1 MVSVGPLLSQT
12 QFIICSC
19 ACCYLSAC
27 WVGMVSYGRLCFS
40 CCGAHS
46 LADSW
51 CYDELV
57 LPDESM
63 LPDEGMLPSRRAS
76 KRFRYRQRL
85 KLRRLKSAASV
96 SGRFR
101 RRALP
106 YHLVLRCRRRGGR
119 RPNYRHWSS
128 SFKRF
133 QHELQKTLLLKKHY
147 PDAATLLNHIRTA
160 SSVAYVESIH
170 REHELRVRIGY
181 NPSSLVLPGVS
192 EDVYTPFFNLHDPL
206 QVHAPTIKS
215 KVMPVSEYLDANPPE
230 VPTAPLRNTYAKLTT
245 QEWMKNTLTTYFRV
259 AEMSK
264 KVSDKKQLY
273 RELPLIWDTGASIGL
288 TPFRSDF
295 IDYVKLEN
303 VSVKDIARQNKV
315 LGVGTVMWK
324 FVTREGR
331 DIFLPLIC
339 YHVEHAE
346 IRLMSPQQYCKSHG
360 GYATVHGNTVTWNLP
375 DKAIIDI
382 PIDAKSNLPMIHNV
396 STTSDEQSKIG
407 PHLVG
412 MIAELADIE
421 PGERSTLNAEYRSE
435 ASTFDTICSHQARAF
450 NSCFPCVADET
461 NQQLTGPQKELLLWH
476 WRLGINMQHVQ
487 ELMHDRVYKTTD
499 DEDVRLPAVIPTKH
513 VTTKSCNIP
522 MCMSCELAK
531 MKARVPKVKVSKT
544 IAATEGILKKDCYEP
559 GDMVSSDQFN
569 VHTSGRKLD
578 GYGRESAETGYHGGT
593 VYIDAASGLVR
604 VEMQVSMGANETVL
618 GKHKFEQWVYDL
630 ASVCVK
636 KYHSDNGVYDSA
648 VFREDCAG
656 QDQKQ
661 TFSGVGAKHQNAV
674 AERTIQTLSYWAR
687 TMMVHAAIH
696 WPTNGADNL
705 RLWPFAMKQAEWIY
719 NRIPNRKT
727 GLTPLEVF
735 TKEKADHRDLLRA
748 HVWGCPVYVLDPT
761 LQDGKK
767 IPKWNKRSRLGQFLG
782 FSDQHSSLVGRV
794 RHLGTNYVSPQY
806 HVVYDDKFETVYNGT
821 VISETGAEHIFTD
834 LFENARDHY
843 GPVERNKRGEVVFE
857 PPPLNDM
864 WLSEGERREKR
875 VEIERR
881 RVREKQRWLK
891 REQEV
896 QEMNSSPVSTSR
908 PTSRPP
914 GMTVVSDD
922 DDSSVGTASSDTFTA
937 DAVDDD
943 SIGPPPFI
951 PPRQQRNTRQQP
963 SGSPTGAP
971 EGAGTGPEP
980 QLRRSRRVADGIKAK
995 PRLIADPK
1003 FGNILSIE
1011 DPNPIFDV
1019 LHGNR
1024 QTPVLA
1030 SLARTTR
1037 SERKY
1042 KVQRD
1047 RRVAEYEEH
1056 TLNTM
1061 DWGETLTVSEFLE
1074 TEIAPYFQLSIESE
1088 PYGLPDKHTMEDIMV
1103 NYANPLVLAAKTT
1116 ASSADNPTWDQA
1128 MKGPFAEEY
1137 WRAAEVEVE
1146 TLERIKAWT
1155 VVEREAGMN
1164 VLPGTWAFK
1173 LKRYPDGKVKKFKAR
1188 FCARG
1193 DRQKEGIDFTETY
1206 APVAQWTTVRMMLIL
1221 ECLLGLKSKQ
1231 GDISCAFL
1239 HAELGPTER
1248 IYVEMPRGF
1257 KQYDSKGRPKVLS
1270 LLRFLYGLRNSP
1282 RAFWQYLTRKLE
1294 ACGLRQSKLD
1304 PCLFIGTHVI
1314 VVTYVDDVLFWS
1326 NDEKH
1331 IYELGTKLR
1340 KAQVDL
1346 EKDSDAAGF
1355 LGVDLVRM
1363 PGGRIHMKQ
1372 PGLIKRIIATLGFD
1386 ESETSSKKTPAER
1399 KPLIKDEEGEM
1410 AQESFSYASVVG
1422 MLLYLAGHT
1431 RPELCYS
1438 VSQAARFMFAPK
1450 RSHEVALKRIGRY
1463 LVGTADMGIILD
1475 PKNATSLHIDAYPDA
1490 DFAGL
1495 YGYED
1500 TTDPVCVRSRTG
1512 YIIAVSNCPV
1522 VVYSSLQTETA
1533 LSTMQAEIYAMAQ
1546 CCKALFPVI
1555 EMVKELSGAAGLPL
1569 GGPPQMKITL
1579 HEDNSGALILA
1590 KTIPPEFTPRS
1601 KFYALKTIWF
1611 REQIANLGIEVIK
1624 VDTKLQWGDICTKMP
1639 PVVIFEFLRK
1649 LIMGW

>member
-1 MVSVGPLLSQT
+1 M
-12 QFIICSC
+12 
-19 ACCYLSAC
+19 A
-27 WVGMVSYGRLCFS
+27 
-40 CCGAHS
+40 
-46 LADSW
+46 
-51 CYDELV
+51 
-57 LPDESM
+57 
-63 LPDEGMLPSRRAS
+63 
-76 KRFRYRQRL
+76 
-85 KLRRLKSAASV
+85 
-96 SGRFR
+96 
-101 RRALP
+101 
-106 YHLVLRCRRRGGR
+106 
-119 RPNYRHWSS
+119 
-128 SFKRF
+128 
-133 QHELQKTLLLKKHY
+133 
-147 PDAATLLNHIRTA
+147 
-160 SSVAYVESIH
+160 
-170 REHELRVRIGY
+170 
-181 NPSSLVLPGVS
+181 
-192 EDVYTPFFNLHDPL
+192 
-206 QVHAPTIKS
+206 
-215 KVMPVSEYLDANPPE
+215 
-230 VPTAPLRNTYAKLTT
+230 
-245 QEWMKNTLTTYFRV
+245 TYFRV

-264 KVSDKKQLY
+264 KITNKKQMY
-273 RELPLIWDTGASIGL
+273 REVPLIWDTGASIGL

-324 FVTREGR
+324 FVTRDGR

-346 IRLMSPQQYCKSHG
+346 IRLMSPQQYHKSHG

-382 PIDAKSNLPMIHNV
+382 PIDARSNLPMIHNV

-412 MIAELADIE
+412 LIAELADIE
-421 PGERSTLNAEYRSE
+421 PGERSTLNADYRSE

-450 NSCFPCVADET
+450 NTCFPCVADET

-476 WRLGINMQHVQ
+476 WKLGINMQHVQ

-499 DEDVRLPAVIPTKH
+499 DDDVRLPAVIPTKH
-513 VTTKSCNIP
+513 VTTKSCSIP

-544 IAATEGILKKDCYEP
+544 IAATEGILKRDCYEP

-674 AERTIQTLSYWAR
+674 AERTIQTMSYWAR

-705 RLWPFAMKQAEWIY
+705 RLWPFAMKQAEWLY
-719 NRIPNRKT
+719 NRIPNRRT

-735 TKEKADHRDLLRA
+735 TKERADHRDLLRA
-748 HVWGCPVYVLDPT
+748 HVWGCPVYVLDPI

-821 VISETGAEHIFTD
+821 VISATGAEHIFTD

-843 GPVERNKRGEVVFE
+843 GPTERNEQGEIVFE

-864 WLSEGERREKR
+864 WLSESERREKR

-891 REQEV
+891 REQEI
-896 QEMNSSPVSTSR
+896 QEMNSTPTPTGTSPSH
-908 PTSRPP
+908 PPGRPP
-914 GMTVVSDD
+914 NGALISDD
-922 DDSSVGTASSDTFTA
+922 DDSSVDTTSSENS
-937 DAVDDD
+937 VD
-943 SIGPPPFI
+943 SIGPPPVL
-951 PPRQQRNTRQQP
+951 PVHPRQQRNPKHQP
-963 SGSPTGAP
+963 SNSPTSAP
-971 EGAGTGPEP
+971 EGATTVPEP
-980 QLRRSRRVADGIKAK
+980 QLRRSRRVADGIKARSRLVGDATTVPDPPLRRSK
-995 PRLIADPK
+995 RVADGIEARSRLIGDPK
-1003 FGNILSIE
+1003 SGNILSIE
-1011 DPNPIFDV
+1011 DPNPIFAV

-1030 SLARTTR
+1030 SQARTTR

-1042 KVQRD
+1042 KAQRD
-1047 RRVAEYEEH
+1047 RRVAEYEEY

-1061 DWGETLTVSEFLE
+1061 DWGETLTVSDFLE
-1074 TEIAPYFQLSIESE
+1074 TEIAPYFQLSIETE

-1103 NYANPLVLAAKTT
+1103 TYVNPLVLAAKTT
-1116 ASSADNPTWDQA
+1116 ASSEDNPTWDQA

-1155 VVEREAGMN
+1155 VVEREDGMN

-1257 KQYDSKGRPKVLS
+1257 KQYDGKGRPKVLS

-1282 RAFWQYLTRKLE
+1282 RAFWQYLTKKLE
-1294 ACGLRQSKLD
+1294 ACGLRQSELD
-1304 PCLFIGTHVI
+1304 PCLFIGAHVI

-1331 IYELGTKLR
+1331 IYDLGTKLR
-1340 KAQVDL
+1340 EANVDL
-1346 EKDSDAAGF
+1346 EEESDAAGF

-1372 PGLIKRIIATLGFD
+1372 PGLIKRIIAALGFN
-1386 ESETSSKKTPAER
+1386 ESETASKKTPAER

-1431 RPELCYS
+1431 RPDLCYS

-1463 LVGTADMGIILD
+1463 LVGTADKGIIMD

-1495 YGYED
+1495 YGYES

-1546 CCKALFPVI
+1546 CCKALFPLI

-1611 REQIANLGIEVIK
+1611 REQIAILGIEVIK